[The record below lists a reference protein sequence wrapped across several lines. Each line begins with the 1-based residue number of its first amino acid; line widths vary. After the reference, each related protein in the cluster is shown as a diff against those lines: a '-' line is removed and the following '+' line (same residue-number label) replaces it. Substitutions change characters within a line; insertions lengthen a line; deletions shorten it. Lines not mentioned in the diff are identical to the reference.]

1 MTVRAIYSLLLLFAM
16 PIIVARLVWRGF
28 RQPAYLQHWSERFG
42 IFSRAR
48 LKRAIWLHAV
58 SVGEV
63 RAAST
68 LIKQLKMR
76 YPDAPILLTCMT
88 PTGRAT
94 ANELFADS
102 VTCVYLPYD
111 FRVLQ
116 RRLIARF
123 DPQILLIMETEIW
136 PNLLAACRNENLP
149 VLLVNARLSEK
160 SYCGYVRYALVQ
172 KLVNGALQSMRM
184 VGAQSDADAMRLTQ
198 LGATQIE
205 VTGNIKFDLI
215 IDSAMVAK
223 GQLWRSTLAKEK
235 HVFLAASTRDGE
247 EAMLLDA
254 FCRAFSAAEREKI
267 LFVIVPRHPQRFDA
281 VDALIRAHHLTVT
294 RRSTHETPDGACH
307 VWLGDS
313 MGEMAA
319 YIAMCDI
326 AFIGGSLL
334 PLGGQNLIE
343 ACAQGK
349 PVIMGPSNFNFS
361 DAARLA
367 IVAGAMRQVA
377 DADALFATAKLL
389 FKDVDARVKM
399 GRAAEIF
406 AQTHAGATGKTMGLI
421 APFIEPL
428 IAPLIAP
435 STVE

>member
-1 MTVRAIYSLLLLFAM
+1 MVSAVYSLLLFFAM

-28 RQPAYLQHWSERFG
+28 RQPAYLHHWGERFG
-42 IFSRAR
+42 IFSRAP
-48 LKRAIWLHAV
+48 LQHAIWLHAV

-76 YPDAPILLTCMT
+76 YPDAPLLLTCMT

-94 ANELFADS
+94 ANELFGNS

-116 RRLIARF
+116 RCLIARF
-123 DPQILLIMETEIW
+123 NPQILLIMETEIW
-136 PNLLAACRNENLP
+136 PNLLAACRRANVP
-149 VLLVNARLSEK
+149 AFLVNARLSEK
-160 SYCGYVRYALVQ
+160 SYRRYVRFALVR
-172 KLVNGALQSMRM
+172 KLVNRALQSMRM

-205 VTGNIKFDLI
+205 VTGNIKFDVT
-215 IDSAMVAK
+215 IDSAMVEK
-223 GQLWRSTLAKEK
+223 GHVWRSTLAKEK
-235 HVFLAASTRDGE
+235 HVFLAASTRGGE
-247 EAMLLDA
+247 EALLIDA
-254 FCRAFSAAEREKI
+254 FCRAFSPAEREKI
-267 LFVIVPRHPQRFDA
+267 FLVVVPRHPQRFDA

-294 RRSTHETPDGACH
+294 RRSTHEKPDDACR

-313 MGEMAA
+313 MDEMAA

-334 PLGGQNLIE
+334 PTGGQNLIE
-343 ACAQGK
+343 ASAQGK
-349 PVIMGPSNFNFS
+349 PVIMGPSAFNFAEAVRGAV
-361 DAARLA
+361 D
-367 IVAGAMRQVA
+367 AGAMRQVA

-389 FKDVDARVKM
+389 FKDVEARVKM
-399 GRAAEIF
+399 GRAAVTF
-406 AQTHAGATGKTMGLI
+406 AQAHAGATEKTMGLI
-421 APFIEPL
+421 APFIAPF
-428 IAPLIAP
+428 IAPLIEP
-435 STVE
+435 STDE